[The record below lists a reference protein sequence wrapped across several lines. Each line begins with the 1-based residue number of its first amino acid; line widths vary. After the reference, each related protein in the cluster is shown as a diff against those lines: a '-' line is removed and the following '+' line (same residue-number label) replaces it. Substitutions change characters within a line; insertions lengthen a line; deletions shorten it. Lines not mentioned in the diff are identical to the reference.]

1 MPFPGII
8 ALRTETML
16 PLFKEKFLEVAMA
29 IAPLIVIV
37 CILQWTLVQAPTA
50 LFIQFLIG
58 SLMTTVGMMLFLM
71 GIDTGILPMGRN
83 IGAELPKRGSLLL
96 IVVVAFSFGFAT
108 TIAEPD
114 VLVLSKQIDLIAR
127 GVIAGSTVLYV
138 IAIGVGISV
147 AVAMLRVVF
156 GIRMVYLLTVTYA
169 IVLVLS
175 FFTPA
180 EFVPLAY
187 DSGSVTTGA
196 LTAPVV
202 IALSLGLS
210 SVLAGRSTVS
220 DGFGLLGFASI
231 GPIIAVMLLGIL
243 R

>member
-1 MPFPGII
+1 
-8 ALRTETML
+8 ML
-16 PLFKEKFLEVAMA
+16 QMLKEKVLEVIKA
-29 IAPLIVIV
+29 ITPLVIII
-37 CILQWTLVQAPTA
+37 CILQFTLVRAPMP
-50 LFIQFLIG
+50 LFLQFLIG
-58 SLMTTVGMMLFLM
+58 SLMTISGLTLFFM
-71 GIDTGILPMGRN
+71 GIDIGILPMGRF
-83 IGAELPKRGSLLL
+83 IGAELPQKGSLML
-96 IVVVAFSFGFAT
+96 IVAVAFSLGFAT

-114 VLVLSKQIDLIAR
+114 VLVLSKQVNAMTSD
-127 GVIAGSTVLYV
+127 VISGSTVLLV
-138 IAIGVGISV
+138 MAIGVGVFV
-147 AVAMLRVVF
+147 AVAMLRIIF
-156 GIRMVYLLTVTYA
+156 GFRMVYLLAVAYS
-169 IVLVLS
+169 IVILLS

-202 IALSLGLS
+202 IAMALGLS

-231 GPIIAVMLLGIL
+231 GPIIAIMIMGIL

>member
-1 MPFPGII
+1 
-8 ALRTETML
+8 ML
-16 PLFKEKFLEVAMA
+16 PLFKEKFLEVAKA
-29 IAPLIVIV
+29 ITPLIVIV
-37 CILQWTLVQAPTA
+37 CVLQWTLVQAPAA
-50 LFIQFLIG
+50 LFVQFLVG

-71 GIDTGILPMGRN
+71 GIDTGILPMGRS

-127 GVIAGSTVLYV
+127 GAIAGSTVLYV
-138 IAIGVGISV
+138 IALGVGISV

-156 GIRMVYLLTVTYA
+156 GIRMVYLLTVVYA

-175 FFTPA
+175 FFTPT

-202 IALSLGLS
+202 IALALGLS

-220 DGFGLLGFASI
+220 DGFGLLGLASI